1 MAHDAIPAGPD
12 LSDGVALAEVPMNG
26 VLAGH
31 VDGEPVLLARL
42 DDGLHAVDGACTH
55 YGAPLGEGLVEG
67 GEIHCP
73 WHHACFSLRTGAAL
87 KAPAF
92 APLGKWKV
100 DVAGDRVFV
109 RERDRPPSPSPTAPA
124 SSRARPGR
132 IVIVGGGAA
141 GFAAA
146 ERLRALGYDGALT
159 MLSADRDPPCD
170 RPNLSKD
177 YLAGNA
183 APEWIPLREPGFY
196 PAQGIDLRLE
206 REVDAIDP
214 AAHEVRTMAGE
225 RHGYDRLLLATGAMP
240 LPLPLPGFEL
250 PNVHR
255 LGSLVD
261 ADRLIAACA
270 NARTVAL
277 VGAGFIGL
285 EAAGALRARGLEV
298 RVAAPESL
306 PMSRLLGPELGRVLV
321 DLHERNGVRFH
332 LGAGVTG
339 YDGRALALA
348 NGETIDA
355 ELLLVGIGVA
365 PRTRLAENAGI
376 AVRKGIL
383 VDAQLRTSADRI
395 YAAGDVA
402 RYPHGGGDARVE
414 HWVHAQ
420 RQGQLA
426 AENMLGGERAFDEV
440 PFFWTHHHGF
450 DLRVSGHLD
459 GWDEVRV
466 DGEPQRLDCIARYF
480 RAGRLVAAASLGRDR
495 ALLEAARALRI
506 AATA

>member
-159 MLSADRDPPCD
+159 MLSADRDPP
-170 RPNLSKD
+170 
-177 YLAGNA
+177 
-183 APEWIPLREPGFY
+183 
-196 PAQGIDLRLE
+196 
-206 REVDAIDP
+206 
-214 AAHEVRTMAGE
+214 
-225 RHGYDRLLLATGAMP
+225 
-240 LPLPLPGFEL
+240 
-250 PNVHR
+250 
-255 LGSLVD
+255 
-261 ADRLIAACA
+261 
-270 NARTVAL
+270 
-277 VGAGFIGL
+277 
-285 EAAGALRARGLEV
+285 
-298 RVAAPESL
+298 
-306 PMSRLLGPELGRVLV
+306 
-321 DLHERNGVRFH
+321 
-332 LGAGVTG
+332 
-339 YDGRALALA
+339 
-348 NGETIDA
+348 
-355 ELLLVGIGVA
+355 
-365 PRTRLAENAGI
+365 
-376 AVRKGIL
+376 
-383 VDAQLRTSADRI
+383 
-395 YAAGDVA
+395 
-402 RYPHGGGDARVE
+402 
-414 HWVHAQ
+414 
-420 RQGQLA
+420 
-426 AENMLGGERAFDEV
+426 
-440 PFFWTHHHGF
+440 
-450 DLRVSGHLD
+450 
-459 GWDEVRV
+459 
-466 DGEPQRLDCIARYF
+466 
-480 RAGRLVAAASLGRDR
+480 
-495 ALLEAARALRI
+495 
-506 AATA
+506 